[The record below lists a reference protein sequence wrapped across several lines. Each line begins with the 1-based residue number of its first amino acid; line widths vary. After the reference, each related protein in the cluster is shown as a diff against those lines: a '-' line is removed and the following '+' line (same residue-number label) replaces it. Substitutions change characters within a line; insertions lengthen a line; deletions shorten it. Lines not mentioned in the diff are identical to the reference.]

1 MVHCTRLLNSLVIL
15 THAVVLGWMTDYRD
29 QPITPTVELNALA
42 MKRGEQTLYKPM
54 DAQRTLPY
62 YQCPP
67 NYNYR
72 GLYNQ
77 RYAFCVYAAVCDH
90 VWKKVFVWNTCT
102 LYMSFKSCFCIFICS
117 CYTILWNE
125 LIDIKWLWHTCIMV
139 CFTTASFWYLTRH
152 GNECKMLLT

>member
-1 MVHCTRLLNSLVIL
+1 MVHCTCMLNSFVIL

-77 RYAFCVYAAVCDH
+77 RYAFWVYAAVCDH
-90 VWKKVFVWNTCT
+90 VWKKFLFEIHVLVLCIWVFKVVFVY
-102 LYMSFKSCFCIFICS
+102 LSAR
-117 CYTILWNE
+117 YTILWNE

-139 CFTTASFWYLTRH
+139 CFYHRFILIF
-152 GNECKMLLT
+152 N

>member
-1 MVHCTRLLNSLVIL
+1 MVHCTCMLNSFVIL

-90 VWKKVFVWNTCT
+90 V
-102 LYMSFKSCFCIFICS
+102 
-117 CYTILWNE
+117 
-125 LIDIKWLWHTCIMV
+125 
-139 CFTTASFWYLTRH
+139 
-152 GNECKMLLT
+152 